1 MLFLSVTASAI
12 SWQYSLKISFN
23 YLFFSS
29 LRNIFNIS
37 YASVISNSSVAMSQ
51 DYLFPRTCL
60 IWSTTFCGQPRQLR
74 GICADSTAT
83 KLYRSQAFNVDEM
96 RITDK
101 LFQFTYRS
109 THLACEDQIPS
120 LSLCLMC
127 DAMSVK
133 IPYWLWSASLALHH
147 SLCLDLVED
156 RLHVVS
162 SEVLQK
168 QNTPTSCAAEA
179 EAQNPELC
187 KLSSRL
193 HANSRL
199 CWAVMILF
207 DWVTL
212 IA

>member
-1 MLFLSVTASAI
+1 
-12 SWQYSLKISFN
+12 
-23 YLFFSS
+23 
-29 LRNIFNIS
+29 
-37 YASVISNSSVAMSQ
+37 MSQ
-51 DYLFPRTCL
+51 DYLFPLLLTCL
-60 IWSTTFCGQPRQLR
+60 FVWSTFCGQARQLR

-83 KLYRSQAFNVDEM
+83 KLFRSQAFNVDEM
-96 RITDK
+96 RINDK
-101 LFQFTYRS
+101 LFHPQEHIS
-109 THLACEDQIPS
+109 SMCQIPS
-120 LSLCLMC
+120 LSMCLMC
-127 DAMSVK
+127 DAMSV

-193 HANSRL
+193 HANLRL

-212 IA
+212 TA

>member
-1 MLFLSVTASAI
+1 MHLWFRILILLQCHKIICFHFYLLVCLFDP
-12 SWQYSLKISFN
+12 
-23 YLFFSS
+23 LF
-29 LRNIFNIS
+29 
-37 YASVISNSSVAMSQ
+37 A
-51 DYLFPRTCL
+51 
-60 IWSTTFCGQPRQLR
+60 CGQSQLRR

-83 KLYRSQAFNVDEM
+83 KLFRSQAFNVDEM
-96 RITDK
+96 RINDK
-101 LFQFTYRS
+101 LFQFHPQKHIS
-109 THLACEDQIPS
+109 SMCQIPS
-120 LSLCLMC
+120 LSMCLMC

-162 SEVLQK
+162 SKVLQK
-168 QNTPTSCAAEA
+168 QNKPTSCAAEA

-193 HANSRL
+193 HANLRL

-212 IA
+212 TA